1 MKQILI
7 LLLWLP
13 MLAACKKNELNALPP
28 ATQEG
33 RNTFGCLVNGKA
45 WVPKKGGL
53 FTDPPVEGAFY
64 RVDRQLNL
72 WVQATNTDGSRLD
85 FWVEN
90 PLVTGEYSLQ
100 HTTGIYPTVYL
111 PRSYGLYYQSGA
123 SYMTTSQYVGKVV
136 ITRTDT
142 IRGIISGTFE
152 FTGHSAKT
160 GQTIS
165 ITEGR
170 FDVGPR

>member
-1 MKQILI
+1 MKAILI

-13 MLAACKKNELNALPP
+13 LAVGCKKNEIDALPP
-28 ATQEG
+28 ETQVG
-33 RNTFGCLVNGKA
+33 ANTFGCLVNGKA

-53 FTDPPVEGAFY
+53 FTDPSLLGVYALVGN
-64 RVDRQLNL
+64 RRNL
-72 WVQATNTDGSRLD
+72 WIQATNTDGLGLD

-90 PLVTGEYSLQ
+90 PLVTGEYPLQ
-100 HTTGIYPTVYL
+100 YTTGIYPTVYL

-123 SYMTTSQYVGKVV
+123 SYMTTSQYAGKVA

-142 IRGIISGTFE
+142 IKGIISGTFE
-152 FTGHSAKT
+152 FAGYNAKT
-160 GQTIS
+160 GQTVT
-165 ITEGR
+165 ITQGR

>member
-1 MKQILI
+1 MDRDLI
-7 LLLWLP
+7 
-13 MLAACKKNELNALPP
+13 
-28 ATQEG
+28 
-33 RNTFGCLVNGKA
+33 
-45 WVPKKGGL
+45 
-53 FTDPPVEGAFY
+53 
-64 RVDRQLNL
+64 
-72 WVQATNTDGSRLD
+72 

-90 PLVTGEYSLQ
+90 PLVTGEYPLQ
-100 HTTGIYPTVYL
+100 YTTGIYPTVYL

-123 SYMTTSQYVGKVV
+123 GYMTTSQYVGKVV

-142 IRGIISGTFE
+142 IKGIISGTFE

-165 ITEGR
+165 ITQGR

>member
-1 MKQILI
+1 MKAILF
-7 LLLWLP
+7 LLLLLP
-13 MLAACKKNELNALPP
+13 LAVGCKKNEIDALPP
-28 ATQEG
+28 ATQTG
-33 RNTFGCLVNGKA
+33 ANTFGCLVNGKA

-53 FTDPPVEGAFY
+53 FTDPLVEGAFY

-72 WVQATNTDGSRLD
+72 WVQATNTDGSSIDL
-85 FWVEN
+85 WVEN
-90 PLVTGEYSLQ
+90 PLKTGGYSLQ
-100 HTTGIYPTVYL
+100 YTTGIYPTVYS
-111 PRSYGLYYQSGA
+111 PRSYGLYYQSDGT
-123 SYMTTSQYVGKVV
+123 YMTTTQHTGKVV

-142 IRGIISGTFE
+142 IRGVISGTFE

-165 ITEGR
+165 ITQGR